1 MRIYVI
7 TKGEY
12 SDYGIVAVA
21 IDKDK
26 AEELRIA
33 YSDKWGDAMIEEY
46 ETDDYYAEK
55 GRFYIVNIGM
65 RGAVKVYDTGVPDI
79 DDRNKVCIAEDY
91 RTHRKYYTVQV
102 KATDEEHAKKIGC
115 DLVAKYKAE
124 RAGL

>member
-1 MRIYVI
+1 MKIYVI

-33 YSDKWGDAMIEEY
+33 YSGLDEAMIEEY

-55 GRFYIVNIGM
+55 GKFYRVNIGM
-65 RGAVKVYDTGVPDI
+65 RGAVSVYETGVPDVTE
-79 DDRNKVCIAEDY
+79 RNKVFIIEDF
-91 RTHRKYYTVQV
+91 RTHRKCYTVQV
-102 KATDEEHAKKIGC
+102 KAADEKHAKKIGC
-115 DLVAKYKAE
+115 DLVSKYKAE
-124 RAGL
+124 KAGL